1 MPTLAAGD
9 LTDPFRPWWALAGAA
24 FPRPQA
30 SLLTPPTPIDH
41 HVAMRYLGSGVSF
54 SGLRFRRE
62 QLRTVGCLK
71 QGKGGAN
78 QPNWS
83 VRLPRQDPI
92 PQL

>member
-1 MPTLAAGD
+1 
-9 LTDPFRPWWALAGAA
+9 
-24 FPRPQA
+24 
-30 SLLTPPTPIDH
+30 
-41 HVAMRYLGSGVSF
+41 MRYLGSGVSF